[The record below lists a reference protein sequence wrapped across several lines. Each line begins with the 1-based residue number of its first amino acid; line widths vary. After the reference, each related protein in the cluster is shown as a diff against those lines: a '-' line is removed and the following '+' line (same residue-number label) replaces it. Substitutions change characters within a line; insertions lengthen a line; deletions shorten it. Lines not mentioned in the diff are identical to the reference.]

1 MYAGERIGGVPS
13 DYLAKRERVMQIQE
27 IDTLQDLILWA
38 KENMPGA
45 LIVETEG
52 EIIIQTG
59 LASTMGGYLHPTE
72 REGE

>member
-1 MYAGERIGGVPS
+1 VWGRADSPRLKEEE
-13 DYLAKRERVMQIQE
+13 DKNMQLQE

-38 KENMPGA
+38 KENMPSA

-59 LASTMGGYLHPTE
+59 LESTMGGYLHEIE

>member
-1 MYAGERIGGVPS
+1 
-13 DYLAKRERVMQIQE
+13 MQLQE

-38 KENMPGA
+38 KENMPSA

-59 LASTMGGYLHPTE
+59 LASSMGGYLHPTE